1 LEKDLQFLIKK
12 KKKLFIRRTKDSILT
27 KKRYT
32 KKNLI
37 MSSDALTNTLNP
49 TTSSTITIR
58 IIKNFEYRTV
68 KNLVLQNI
76 NLETITIKELKE
88 LIRESIY

>member
-1 LEKDLQFLIKK
+1 MEKDLQFLIKK